1 MVTLVDVV
9 YQLVN
14 NGRPAISRF
23 GLGFLWNTR
32 WAPNFS
38 IEGAGALIYGTAV
51 SSLIAL
57 VLATPL
63 GIAIGLYLSMMA
75 PARVRAVVGPLVEML
90 AAVPSIIYGFWG
102 LVVLV
107 PFINGLEPGLHS
119 ALGFIPLFGPA
130 STTGISVMSAGI
142 VLTVMILPI
151 ISALSRDLFL
161 TVPAE
166 LKDGAEAL
174 GATRWE
180 LIRGIVLPSTA
191 SGVGAAVVLGL
202 GRALGEAI
210 AVSFVIGDVSTIH
223 ASLFEPGSAIAE
235 RIAIS
240 VPVSRESPADG
251 RDVLCRTRPG
261 RDLAAHE
268 PRGPHDRRPVRRG
281 DAGQGDMS
289 AATPITLGETGLFD
303 PAAPLTP
310 SGNLRR
316 RAVVDR
322 FVQVVATAAALA
334 AVAVLVI
341 VVYGV
346 AARGASALS
355 LGFVVHNSQGLAGG
369 GIANALLGTLEIVAA
384 AAVIAVPLG
393 ILTGLYLTEFAGAR
407 SRTARMLK
415 LALDMMQGLPT
426 IVVGLFVYGLI
437 VIPTAPGVGLRRRRR
452 TVDRDAPADGAGQP
466 GGAVA
471 GPGQPARGRGRARR
485 EPLAHR
491 AHGDPPGRNR
501 RARHRRDPGH
511 RARRRRDRAALDLR
525 LDL

>member
-1 MVTLVDVV
+1 LRAVSSRARFTPGRGFGAGTGRRAGAGKIGDRVLFGLCALAGLLVVVTLVDVV

-51 SSLIAL
+51 GSLIAL

-107 PFINGLEPGLHS
+107 PFINGLEPGLHR

-235 RIAIS
+235 RIASQFPSPVNPLQTAAMFYAGLVLVVIS
-240 VPVSRESPADG
+240 LLTS
-251 RDVLCRTRPG
+251 
-261 RDLAAHE
+261 LAA
-268 PRGPHDRRPVRRG
+268 RTI
-281 DAGQGDMS
+281 AGR
-289 AATPITLGETGLFD
+289 FD
-303 PAAPLTP
+303 V
-310 SGNLRR
+310 GM
-316 RAVVDR
+316 
-322 FVQVVATAAALA
+322 LA
-334 AVAVLVI
+334 K
-341 VVYGV
+341 
-346 AARGASALS
+346 AS
-355 LGFVVHNSQGLAGG
+355 
-369 GIANALLGTLEIVAA
+369 
-384 AAVIAVPLG
+384 
-393 ILTGLYLTEFAGAR
+393 
-407 SRTARMLK
+407 
-415 LALDMMQGLPT
+415 
-426 IVVGLFVYGLI
+426 
-437 VIPTAPGVGLRRRRR
+437 
-452 TVDRDAPADGAGQP
+452 
-466 GGAVA
+466 
-471 GPGQPARGRGRARR
+471 
-485 EPLAHR
+485 
-491 AHGDPPGRNR
+491 
-501 RARHRRDPGH
+501 
-511 RARRRRDRAALDLR
+511 
-525 LDL
+525 